1 MAQLSLVR
9 RAFELRRCIL
19 ALLVL
24 GDSHTIFNFGGV
36 AEAKIYHVPGVTM
49 HRAARDGLASLVP
62 SNCHPK
68 ANDILILSLGEID
81 SRAQVPK
88 HARLNGRSTLE
99 EVDALCDRFAV
110 ALSEFRKNCQAT
122 VAICCII
129 PFNPYTLAHQYYEDS
144 EAASAD
150 ARIIRH
156 RMNER
161 LKGMG
166 APFIDIRKAFSNP
179 DGTLIPSKSDA
190 TLHLDP
196 RISAPIIAELENA
209 FGVTF
214 THMNPPWP
222 NAFPRAEATKAEM
235 RRKARKELE
244 RAIKSVFLLLP
255 GTARLRLALK
265 AKRANLVRTSA
276 VQ

>member
-1 MAQLSLVR
+1 M
-9 RAFELRRCIL
+9 

-62 SNCHPK
+62 SNCHPE
-68 ANDILILSLGEID
+68 ANDILVLSLGEID

-99 EVDALCDRFAV
+99 EADALCDRFTV
-110 ALSEFRKNCQAT
+110 ALSEFRKSCRAR

-129 PFNPYTLAHQYYEDS
+129 PFNPYTLDHQYYADS

-150 ARIIRH
+150 AKIIRD

-161 LKGMG
+161 LQGMG
-166 APFIDIRKAFSNP
+166 IPFIDVRKAFSNP
-179 DGTLIPSKSDA
+179 DGTLIPSKSDT

-196 RISAPIIAELENA
+196 RISAPMLAELETA
-209 FGVTF
+209 FGRTF
-214 THMNPPWP
+214 THMDPPWP
-222 NAFPRAEATKAEM
+222 NAFPRAEVTKAEM

-244 RAIKSVFLLLP
+244 RSIKNVCLLLP
-255 GTARLRLALK
+255 GAPRLRSALK
-265 AKRANLVRTSA
+265 ARWAKEASPARVETNKGDGNQLRR
-276 VQ
+276 